1 MDLGLIDVRVTEDL
15 LDGVE
20 RAVEEILVE
29 PLKPGTGKGSVEVDA
44 LEEGVDLDSGL
55 SRK

>member
-1 MDLGLIDVRVTEDL
+1 MDLSLIDVRVAEDL